1 MSQCV
6 ITIAMCGWDKGLSVC
21 VIDVSSKAIDPTTL
35 DGDHV
40 MAMEVV
46 CLVEETFLR
55 TILMSQL
62 YFIVHL
68 VDEIALCGTIHAWWM
83 FFLES
88 FMKTLKGFVRQN
100 ASFKGSMVEGCG

>member
-46 CLVEETFLR
+46 CLVEETSLR

-62 YFIVHL
+62 YLIVHL
-68 VDEIALCGTIHAWWM
+68 VDEIDLCSIVHARWM
-83 FFLES
+83 FFLEH
-88 FMKTLKGFVRQN
+88 FMKTLKHFVSQSARP
-100 ASFKGSMVEGCG
+100 KESMDVT